1 MSSIFD
7 QMTATSET
15 TDAASP
21 HQDSVPADNPT
32 PDGPANTAT
41 FSPEQPEP
49 YTSKA
54 LKATSQELLK
64 LGLLEADRKPNLYQ
78 TALTQQHAINLILEP
93 FDLSLKIDDVRGL
106 AFLVVADPVT
116 TGQDD
121 EWSHPL
127 VRKQRLTL
135 EQSLLIAILRQH
147 YIVHEQ
153 EAGIGTGDARVT
165 LDDLLPQL
173 QIYLGDTGSD
183 AREQKRLRT
192 LLENLKGHGV
202 VSEVDSQEQVTIRP
216 IIAHLCNP
224 ESLQNLLQHFRQQAG
239 NVTSDTFGT
248 ASTQESEHE

>member
-15 TDAASP
+15 TDATSH
-21 HQDSVPADNPT
+21 HQDNAPADI
-32 PDGPANTAT
+32 PAAEGCADTAP
-41 FSPEQPEP
+41 FSSGQPEP

-54 LKATSQELLK
+54 LKAASQELLK

-78 TALTQQHAINLILEP
+78 TALTQQHAINQILEP

-106 AFLVVADPVT
+106 AFLVVAAPLT

-121 EWSHPL
+121 EWFHPL

-153 EAGIGTGDARVT
+153 EAGIGTGDARVA

-173 QIYLGDTGSD
+173 QIYLGDIGSD

-216 IIAHLCNP
+216 IITHLCNP

-239 NVTSDTFGT
+239 NVTSDT